1 VASFGKL
8 SKATLTYFDIKQ
20 EVFFADISWTDL
32 LKALP
37 KKPILYQ
44 EVSKF
49 PEVRRDLA
57 LLVDQHITFAEIE
70 KLAYNT
76 EKNYLQSVN
85 LFDVYEGDKLP
96 EGKKSYAVSFILQD
110 FEKTLS
116 EKQITGVM
124 EKMMRQMTEKLGAVI
139 R

>member
-1 VASFGKL
+1 
-8 SKATLTYFDIKQ
+8 
-20 EVFFADISWTDL
+20 
-32 LKALP
+32 
-37 KKPILYQ
+37 KPILYQ